1 MITVPRGA
9 TSLQS
14 RIILYL
20 IPLLAILISVLTLLG
35 MNMTRRGIME
45 QMQRDGVALARSY
58 ALSAENAIILRSG
71 LGRVT
76 GEASRSAS
84 VRYLGIIDDNEIV
97 IAHTDISAIG
107 KHYSDTWIEE
117 ALSGPVT
124 AVQVGAKP
132 ISGLHPTD
140 TSRNGDARV
149 FRVVVPLVVLDRVV
163 GALDLGLDT
172 TSVFSAF
179 AVFARQ
185 ALTVAVV
192 GLAFGAVYAWFFARV
207 FTDPIGRLAHA
218 VDMIACGDLEQE
230 VALDSRDEIGLLAMS
245 FNHMARNLRDY
256 MGSLKQ
262 ANAEIEARAETIKRF
277 MSYTEDILAS
287 IPAGVITVDPGG
299 TVTVANTAAK
309 KILAKTDTSGIVG
322 ERYQAALSETPTL
335 ATFLDHALTR
345 GITYRGHETNV
356 SVNGTSV
363 TLIISS
369 SILLDRNQRPLGV
382 ALAFEDVTELRGLQR
397 QINETA
403 KLAAVGELS
412 AGLAHELRNPLGAI
426 KACSQFLEER
436 HPQDEPST
444 RFTRILVREVDRL
457 DRLVERLLGFA
468 RPRESDMQYIDVH
481 EVLDRMISLVA
492 PKAKQTGVELVRSY
506 QATTHMIFA
515 DPEKLS
521 QVFLNII
528 LNSIDAMPN
537 GGVLVITTTFHQA
550 KQGDAV
556 RLDFRDTGAG
566 IPREQLEKV
575 FTPFFTTRKW
585 GTGLGLA
592 IAQRIV
598 SEHGGTITVDSKP
611 GIGTAFS
618 IMLPAAQVLSPQA
631 STSLSECENN
641 GNILREPGK

>member
-20 IPLLAILISVLTLLG
+20 IPLLSILISMLTLLG

-58 ALSAENAIILRSG
+58 ALSAENAIILGSG

-76 GEASRSAS
+76 GEASRSDS
-84 VRYLGIIDDNEIV
+84 VRYLGITDDSKIV

-107 KHYSDTWIEE
+107 KHYSDAWIEE
-117 ALSGPVT
+117 ALSGPIT

-132 ISGLHPTD
+132 ISGLHRID
-140 TSRNGDARV
+140 TSLDGDARV

-172 TSVFSAF
+172 TGVLSTF

-185 ALTVAVV
+185 SLAVAVV
-192 GLAFGAVYAWFFARV
+192 GLAFGAVYAWFFARI
-207 FTDPIGRLAHA
+207 FTNPIGRLAHA

-230 VALDSRDEIGLLAMS
+230 VSLDSRDEIGRLAMS
-245 FNHMARNLRDY
+245 FNHMARSLRDY

-262 ANAEIEARAETIKRF
+262 ANAEIEARAETIRRL

-309 KILAKTDTSGIVG
+309 RLLAKADAPNMVG
-322 ERYQAALSETPTL
+322 EKYETALSETPTL
-335 ATFLDHALTR
+335 VTLLDHALAR
-345 GITYRGHETNV
+345 GVTYRGHETNV
-356 SVNGTSV
+356 SVNGIPV

-369 SILLDRNQRPLGV
+369 SILLDRNQQPLGV

-444 RFTRILVREVDRL
+444 RFTSILVREVDRL
-457 DRLVERLLGFA
+457 NRLVERLLGFA
-468 RPRESDMQYIDVH
+468 RPKESDIQYINVH
-481 EVLDRMISLVA
+481 EVLDRMIALVA
-492 PKAKQTGVELVRSY
+492 PKAKQTRVEIVQYY

-521 QVFLNII
+521 QVFLNIM
-528 LNSIDAMPN
+528 LNSIDAMPH
-537 GGVLVITTTFHQA
+537 GGVLAITTTFHQA
-550 KQGDAV
+550 KQGDIV
-556 RLDFRDTGAG
+556 RLDFRDTGVG

-598 SEHGGTITVDSKP
+598 SEHGGEINVDSKP

-618 IMLPAAQVLSPQA
+618 ITLPAGQILSPKA
-631 STSLSECENN
+631 SMSPGENEGK
-641 GNILREPGK
+641 GNILGELGQ